1 MENHSKLNIQRL
13 ARRGFGDYKES
24 SKFLGNILYA
34 ILDWNNNNVIVVCSH
49 CRPIWELDG
58 AAA

>member
-34 ILDWNNNNVIVVCSH
+34 ILDWNNNNVIV
-49 CRPIWELDG
+49 PIQNALDVVEV
-58 AAA
+58 